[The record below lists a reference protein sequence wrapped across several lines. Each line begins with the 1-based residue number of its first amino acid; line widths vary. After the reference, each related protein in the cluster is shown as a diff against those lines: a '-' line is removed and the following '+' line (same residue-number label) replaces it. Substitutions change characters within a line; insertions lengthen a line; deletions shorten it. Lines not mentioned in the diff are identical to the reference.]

1 MSEKIYLYPS
11 IFCERPTSYKK
22 RSDGYMFYTA
32 IKNMTLLNAA
42 HEQRTHVHTREEI
55 MFYYRIRRKTTD
67 YDEHLEQLFPS
78 YYN

>member
-1 MSEKIYLYPS
+1 
-11 IFCERPTSYKK
+11 
-22 RSDGYMFYTA
+22 MFYAA

-42 HEQRTHVHTREEI
+42 QEQRTPIHTREVI

>member
-1 MSEKIYLYPS
+1 VYGFRFKINDSLMLDMGTLTLVY
-11 IFCERPTSYKK
+11 RQ
-22 RSDGYMFYTA
+22 TA
-32 IKNMTLLNAA
+32 CAMNAPI
-42 HEQRTHVHTREEI
+42 HTREVI